1 MSGAAIQVER
11 DAEEDMKKLRRSI
24 AAVAILFGLLASP
37 ALAQTGSAVEDGQG
51 HPNVGALL
59 AALPDGNL
67 VPVCSGTLVAPRVFL
82 TASHCTSLMERI
94 GQAKTAYVTFDPYFG
109 RNAPVKTTPYVGDVI
124 TNPAYRAAAYRND
137 VSLVLLDDPV
147 VGITPAVIAPVG
159 FLDTLREEGK
169 IRSAAFTNVGYGSSE
184 MVVVPKIGPTFP
196 SDGIRKWTISGFHAL
211 TRLQIHLNQNLA
223 RGFEGTGY
231 GDSGGPTFVET
242 ANGPVVV
249 SVVSTGDVP
258 CYATSVNQRV
268 DLADV
273 QAFLAPY
280 LAMR

>member
-1 MSGAAIQVER
+1 
-11 DAEEDMKKLRRSI
+11 MKKLLGLI
-24 AAVAILFGLLASP
+24 AAVALSFGLLASP

-59 AALPDGNL
+59 LALPEGNL
-67 VPVCSGTLVAPRVFL
+67 IPVCSGTLVAPRVFL
-82 TASHCTSLMERI
+82 TASHCASLLESI
-94 GQAKTAYVTFDPYFG
+94 GQTRAYVTFDPYFG
-109 RNAPVKTTPYVGDVI
+109 RNAPIQTTPYVGDVI
-124 TNPAYRAAAYRND
+124 TNPAYKRPYQND
-137 VSLVLLDDPV
+137 ASLVLLDHAV
-147 VGITPAVIAPVG
+147 VGIAPAVIAPVG
-159 FLDTLREEGK
+159 FLDGLCEEGT

-184 MVVVPKIGPTFP
+184 MLVVPKSGPTFP

-223 RGFEGTGY
+223 RGYSGTGY
-231 GDSGGPTFVET
+231 GDSGGPTFVDT
-242 ANGPVVV
+242 GSGPVVI

-258 CYATSVNQRV
+258 CYATAVNQRV

-280 LAMR
+280 LEME

>member
-1 MSGAAIQVER
+1 MEPSLG
-11 DAEEDMKKLRRSI
+11 MKKFLGFI
-24 AAVAILFGLLASP
+24 AAVALSFGLLASP
-37 ALAQTGSAVEDGQG
+37 ALAQTGAAVEDGDG

-59 AALPDGNL
+59 GQGLDGGL
-67 VPVCSGTLVAPRVFL
+67 FIVCSGTLVAPRVFL
-82 TASHCTSLMERI
+82 TASHCTSFLERI
-94 GQAKTAYVTFDPYFG
+94 GQTRAYVTFDPNFG
-109 RNAPVKTTPYVGDVI
+109 RNAPIQTTPYVGDVI
-124 TNPAYRAAAYRND
+124 TNPAYKAAAYRND
-137 VSLVLLDDPV
+137 ASLVLLDDPV

-184 MVVVPKIGPTFP
+184 MLVVPKSGPTFP
-196 SDGIRKWTISGFHAL
+196 FDGIRKWTISGFHAL
-211 TRLQIHLNQNLA
+211 TQLQIHLNQNLA
-223 RGFEGTGY
+223 RGVEGTGY
-231 GDSGGPTFVET
+231 GDSGGPTFVDT
-242 ANGPVVV
+242 ASGPVVI